1 MPKVRTVLLC
11 LLFSVL
17 LIGCQWLSQE
27 ESLAPPIRQV
37 ELQLLGWQSSPAA
50 DQRLRQAI
58 EQILAATPTLSV
70 TVDLVPDYDS
80 ALSLALDSDFPPDIV
95 FVESGRLVSLASA
108 GALQPIGDKI
118 EANDDFYPVLRQ
130 TFTYRSRYYC
140 PPREV
145 STLAIVYNRDMFDAK
160 GLAAPTSQ
168 WGWQEFSSAVQ
179 TLTAPNTAVVGLALA
194 PDLSRW
200 LPFLYA
206 AGGTLTDAN
215 ETQMTLNTPEVAAG
229 FHLLDQLWT
238 DFYAVRPADLHTSW
252 AGEAIGKQRAA
263 MAIEGPWVEPYL
275 QQEYPEV
282 KNEIAELPSGPL
294 GKSTIA
300 FSSCLAVPTNAPHP
314 AEAIRLIN
322 QLVSADV
329 MRKLLSEGS
338 PIPARIS
345 VAQEW
350 QTSFP
355 EMAPFLAGIEYAQ
368 PWRFFPGFD
377 TIKNNIDG
385 NLLRMYNAEIA
396 VEDLLQDAEE
406 SGNQV
411 LAGHR

>member
-1 MPKVRTVLLC
+1 MLKARTVLLC
-11 LLFSVL
+11 CLCSLL

-27 ESLAPPIRQV
+27 QNQPPAITPV
-37 ELQLLGWQSSPAA
+37 EVRLLGWQSSPAA
-50 DQRLRQAI
+50 DQRLRQAVD
-58 EQILAATPTLSV
+58 QILAATPTLSV
-70 TVDLVPDYDS
+70 TVDLVTDYDG
-80 ALSLALDSDFPPDIV
+80 ALSSTLDSDFPPDIV
-95 FVESGRLVSLASA
+95 FVESGQLVKLASA

-118 EANDDFYPVLRQ
+118 DANDDFYPLLRQ
-130 TFTYRSRYYC
+130 TFTYHSRYYC
-140 PPREV
+140 PPREF
-145 STLAIVYNRDMFDAK
+145 STLAVVYNRDMFDKK
-160 GLAAPTSQ
+160 GLAGPSPQ
-168 WGWQEFSSAVQ
+168 WGWPEFSSAVQ
-179 TLTAPNTAVVGLALA
+179 TLTDANAAVVGLALA

-229 FHLLDQLWT
+229 FHVLDNLWT
-238 DFYAVRPADLHTSW
+238 DFYAVRPTDLHTSW

-263 MAIEGPWVEPYL
+263 MAIEGPWVVPYL
-275 QQEYPEV
+275 RQEYPEV
-282 KNEIAELPSGPL
+282 KFEVVELPGGPQ

-300 FSSCLAVPTNAPHP
+300 FSSCLAVPTKAPHP

-329 MRKLLSEGS
+329 MHRLFSEAS
-338 PIPARIS
+338 PLPSRIS
-345 VAQEW
+345 VAKEW

-355 EMAPFLAGIEYAQ
+355 EMAPFLAGIEYAR

-377 TIKNNIDG
+377 TIKNNMDG

-406 SGNQV
+406 AGNQV
-411 LAGHR
+411 LAAK